1 MMKMKKNS
9 IRWVTAALVM
19 ILMAGCSVGGTG
31 GSGSG
36 DAEPGKETLTFWMKK
51 QMFEEQNQMIQERAK
66 QFGEEHGVN
75 VNVEFIAYE
84 DFYPK
89 WSAAIE
95 SGTTPD
101 VSFFGYQEVG
111 QFYAKDVLEEVTDV
125 VGSVENANGEIQDSL
140 KTSVTFENKLYG
152 VPFWTESTAL
162 YYRKDMLQAAGYSEP
177 PGTWEEFREMAKALT
192 DSSKGIYGA
201 GLGYGKG
208 NSDAEWLTRAIIW
221 SYGGSLDTEDGKNV
235 AVNSPETL
243 QAVQLI
249 RDIFIEDRVTPPS
262 SIGWDDSG
270 NNKSYLSGQSAMIF
284 NVGSLAATIKNDNPE
299 LYENTGIAML
309 PAGPKG
315 AVVPGISN
323 NLGIFKASANKEL
336 AKSFIEYMTDKAWYG
351 QWVQN
356 GAPLT
361 GPIYTDLANESVW
374 QEEKNKGFVDS
385 IAHFAFLGYPAEYS
399 PKAGEIY
406 NLRYVND
413 VFQKMLLDS
422 GFTAQQAV
430 DELQNK
436 IEAVYAK

>member
-1 MMKMKKNS
+1 
-9 IRWVTAALVM
+9 
-19 ILMAGCSVGGTG
+19 
-31 GSGSG
+31 
-36 DAEPGKETLTFWMKK
+36 
-51 QMFEEQNQMIQERAK
+51 
-66 QFGEEHGVN
+66 
-75 VNVEFIAYE
+75 
-84 DFYPK
+84 
-89 WSAAIE
+89 
-95 SGTTPD
+95 
-101 VSFFGYQEVG
+101 
-111 QFYAKDVLEEVTDV
+111 
-125 VGSVENANGEIQDSL
+125 
-140 KTSVTFENKLYG
+140 
-152 VPFWTESTAL
+152 
-162 YYRKDMLQAAGYSEP
+162 
-177 PGTWEEFREMAKALT
+177 
-192 DSSKGIYGA
+192 
-201 GLGYGKG
+201 
-208 NSDAEWLTRAIIW
+208 
-221 SYGGSLDTEDGKNV
+221 
-235 AVNSPETL
+235 
-243 QAVQLI
+243 
-249 RDIFIEDRVTPPS
+249 
-262 SIGWDDSG
+262 
-270 NNKSYLSGQSAMIF
+270 
-284 NVGSLAATIKNDNPE
+284 
-299 LYENTGIAML
+299 ML

-336 AKSFIEYMTDKAWYG
+336 AKSFIEYMTDKAWYS